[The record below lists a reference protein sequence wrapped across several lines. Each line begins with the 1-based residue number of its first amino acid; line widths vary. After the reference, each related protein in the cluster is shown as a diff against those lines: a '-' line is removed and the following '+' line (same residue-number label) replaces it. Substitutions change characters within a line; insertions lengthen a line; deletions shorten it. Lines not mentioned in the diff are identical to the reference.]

1 MQLQQ
6 EKIKTNA
13 TLSQLQ
19 KLQDSK
25 SFDQNKRSVG
35 GAAST
40 STSST
45 TSGKESSQGF
55 QFFHLM
61 LIALISLLVGAFISR
76 SANDE
81 PQLGNLDL

>member
-25 SFDQNKRSVG
+25 TFDQNKRTVS
-35 GAAST
+35 GA
-40 STSST
+40 SSSSSSAT
-45 TSGKESSQGF
+45 ASGKESSHGF
-55 QFFHLM
+55 TFFHLM
-61 LIALISLLVGAFISR
+61 LIALISLLVGAFISK
-76 SANDE
+76 STNVE
-81 PQLGNLDL
+81 PLAGNTDL